1 MKKINKMFLLTIML
15 SLIVVATGIKFGY
28 TKANRDVGAQSLAK
42 AADMTAEQFDG
53 NTSACWL
60 RNDGAI
66 VNYHATGSSGMEWP
80 KGSGKTIDF
89 ASGIWLVGKDSEG
102 SIRTAGSEYASEF
115 VPGAYGVADGPQYR
129 IYKINSD
136 GTGDWDVWPVDQGAP
151 VNDDGTPKL
160 IGDQTLFWV
169 MNDGDQAAHAN
180 LWSTK
185 PMGIE
190 VRTTVFGFNSADPLG
205 NVMFFNFEVINK
217 GGETLDSCFVGLW
230 DDPDLGDASD
240 DLVGCDTTLS
250 LGYCYNGGPV
260 DATYGTTPPAIGMD
274 FFQGPLVDGVYM
286 PMTSFVYYWNG
297 APDPFGDPEDGLQ
310 MFNFMKGVT
319 SDGSAYT
326 NDLGEPVK
334 FVFAGD
340 PVTGAGHI
348 DDHADDRRF
357 LMSSGPFVLK
367 PGDTQVIV
375 GSKIIAPG
383 TDNLSSITALRFFD
397 SYAQNAFDND
407 FVLPQPPGP
416 SVSATQEG
424 GKIVLT
430 WQDDNDKYK
439 NIESYSFNGYEFEG
453 YNVYMGE
460 SQSGPW
466 KLIAT
471 YDVINDIGI
480 TFDAVFD
487 PGTGM
492 VLEKP
497 VTFGANSGLTRNLTI
512 DSDKIT
518 GFPLYN
524 YKNYYFNVSSYAVN
538 PNVSPKVA
546 ESGFKAVTVMP
557 YTAPLG
563 ILANAAVDEIIE
575 ATHTAGKSDG
585 AVFAQV
591 VSPTELTTDTYAVT
605 FDTLAGE
612 SVWNLTNKTTGAT
625 VLTNQA
631 NQTGDDD
638 YMIADGMKVFVTGP
652 PLAIKD
658 WDYEGNRW
666 ISGTNWGGSAL
677 FGGMDLGLFFFG
689 STITPPEYVPILMEW
704 QDQAGVDANGY
715 SGKGAYYHR
724 PGYAHMGTMQ
734 MPFAAYDVS
743 DPDNPRRVNVSAVEA
758 ADNSNAIWDMGWD
771 GAAFAESGNREY
783 LFIHLSDY
791 DEGASYNDD
800 NWAPAADVL
809 YAIWP
814 TSRGSRAYLL
824 AEFTLTIE
832 PNFVNTMVDEFEFTS
847 KGPDV
852 SAAVAEAQLD
862 DINVVPNPYW
872 AWSSN
877 ETQPTT
883 RIIRFTHMPKD
894 GATIRIFD
902 LAGNLVKSIT
912 DADREAQGT
921 LGTATAQWDARN
933 ASDVPVASGMYLV
946 HVTVEG
952 VGEKVLKLAVIN
964 RDERLIYY

>member
-1 MKKINKMFLLTIML
+1 
-15 SLIVVATGIKFGY
+15 
-28 TKANRDVGAQSLAK
+28 
-42 AADMTAEQFDG
+42 
-53 NTSACWL
+53 
-60 RNDGAI
+60 
-66 VNYHATGSSGMEWP
+66 
-80 KGSGKTIDF
+80 
-89 ASGIWLVGKDSEG
+89 
-102 SIRTAGSEYASEF
+102 
-115 VPGAYGVADGPQYR
+115 
-129 IYKINSD
+129 
-136 GTGDWDVWPVDQGAP
+136 
-151 VNDDGTPKL
+151 
-160 IGDQTLFWV
+160 
-169 MNDGDQAAHAN
+169 
-180 LWSTK
+180 
-185 PMGIE
+185 
-190 VRTTVFGFNSADPLG
+190 
-205 NVMFFNFEVINK
+205 
-217 GGETLDSCFVGLW
+217 
-230 DDPDLGDASD
+230 
-240 DLVGCDTTLS
+240 
-250 LGYCYNGGPV
+250 
-260 DATYGTTPPAIGMD
+260 
-274 FFQGPLVDGVYM
+274 
-286 PMTSFVYYWNG
+286 
-297 APDPFGDPEDGLQ
+297 
-310 MFNFMKGVT
+310 
-319 SDGSAYT
+319 
-326 NDLGEPVK
+326 
-334 FVFAGD
+334 
-340 PVTGAGHI
+340 
-348 DDHADDRRF
+348 
-357 LMSSGPFVLK
+357 
-367 PGDTQVIV
+367 
-375 GSKIIAPG
+375 
-383 TDNLSSITALRFFD
+383 
-397 SYAQNAFDND
+397 
-407 FVLPQPPGP
+407 
-416 SVSATQEG
+416 
-424 GKIVLT
+424 
-430 WQDDNDKYK
+430 
-439 NIESYSFNGYEFEG
+439 
-453 YNVYMGE
+453 
-460 SQSGPW
+460 
-466 KLIAT
+466 LIAT
-471 YDVINDIGI
+471 YDVINDVGI
-480 TFDAVFD
+480 AFDAVFD

-497 VTFGANSGLTRNLTI
+497 VTFGANSGLTRNITI

-524 YKNYYFNVSSYAVN
+524 YKNYYFNVSSYAFN
-538 PNVSPKVA
+538 GDVSPKVA
-546 ESGFKAVTVMP
+546 ESGFNAVTVMP

-563 ILANAAVDEIIE
+563 VLANADVDEII
-575 ATHTAGKSDG
+575 TADHVSGISDG

-605 FDTLAGE
+605 FDTLGGE
-612 SVWNLTNKTTGAT
+612 SVWNLTNKTTGQA
-625 VLTNQA
+625 VMTNQV
-631 NQTGDDD
+631 NQTGDED
-638 YMIADGMKVFVTGP
+638 YMLADGMKVFVTGP

-677 FGGMDLGLFFFG
+677 FGGMDLGAFFFG
-689 STITPPEYVPILMEW
+689 STIQPPEYVPILMEW
-704 QDQAGVDANGY
+704 QDQASVDANGFA
-715 SGKGAYYHR
+715 GKGAYYHR
-724 PGYAHMGTMQ
+724 PGYAHMGTME

-771 GAAFAESGNREY
+771 GTAFAESGNREY
-783 LFIHLSDY
+783 TFIHLSDY

-852 SAAVAEAQLD
+852 SAAVAEIQIE

-883 RIIRFTHMPKD
+883 RIIRFTHLPVD

-902 LAGNLVKSIT
+902 LAGNLVKSIA